1 MLRYINNILINI
13 INIILV
19 KCNLKNKLTNY
30 IKIQNGI
37 KAISSQEQNYKNF
50 TSIEEAECKVFSQNG
65 EDGIIN
71 FLINQLKI
79 SNPSFVEIGVGDYS
93 EANTRLIF
101 ERFHSK
107 GRIFDMIDDFEKKV
121 KQNVNYWKGD
131 IKAIQKNI
139 DTENFNNLLSEN
151 CQFTADIFSIDID
164 GIDYWIINQLQKKNS
179 KIFIA
184 EYNANFG
191 AELEITVPNI
201 KNFNRTSYHYSN
213 LCYGVSLKS
222 LIKIM
227 KEKGFYFIGTNRL
240 RNNAFFINEDYK
252 KEDFFPNISIKK
264 LDYYVNSNIRESRDN
279 YGNLNFLNG
288 DAKLK
293 EIKDCIVVD
302 LSSKKGKNLKK
313 ISELRIIH
321 ET

>member
-19 KCNLKNKLTNY
+19 KFNLKNKLTNY

-37 KAISSQEQNYKNF
+37 KTISSQELNYKNF

-71 FLINQLKI
+71 FLISRLKI
-79 SNPSFVEIGVGDYS
+79 SNPSFIEVGVGDYT
-93 EANTRLIF
+93 EANTRLIY

-107 GRIFDMIDDFEKKV
+107 GRIFDMIDNFEKKV
-121 KQNVNYWKGD
+121 KQNINYWKGD

-139 DTENFNNLLSEN
+139 NTDNFNDLLLEN
-151 CQFTADIFSIDID
+151 CQFSPDIFSIDID
-164 GIDYWIINQLQKKNS
+164 GVDYWIINKLKKKIS

-201 KNFNRTSYHYSN
+201 KNFNRSNYHYSN

-227 KEKGFYFIGTNRL
+227 NEKGFYFIGTNRL
-240 RNNAFFINEDYK
+240 KNNAFFINDSYK
-252 KEDFFPNISIKK
+252 KEDFFPNILTKQ
-264 LDYYVNSNIRESRDN
+264 LDYYVNSNIRESRDKN
-279 YGNLNFLNG
+279 NNLNFLSG
-288 DAKLK
+288 DAKLEK
-293 EIKDCIVVD
+293 IKDCVVVD
-302 LSSKKGKNLKK
+302 LSNVKGQNLKK
-313 ISELRIIH
+313 ISDLK
-321 ET
+321 

>member
-19 KCNLKNKLTNY
+19 KFNLKNKLTNY

-37 KAISSQEQNYKNF
+37 KTISSQEPNYKNF

-71 FLINQLKI
+71 FLINRLKI

-93 EANTRLIF
+93 EANTRLIY

-107 GRIFDMIDDFEKKV
+107 GRIFDMIDNFEKKV
-121 KQNVNYWKGD
+121 KQNINYWKGD
-131 IKAIQKNI
+131 LKAIQKNI
-139 DTENFNNLLSEN
+139 NTDNFNDLLKEN
-151 CQFTADIFSIDID
+151 CQFSADIFSIDID
-164 GIDYWIINQLQKKNS
+164 GIDYWVIDQLKNKIS

-201 KNFNRTSYHYSN
+201 KNFDRSSYHYSN
-213 LCYGVSLKS
+213 LCYGVSLRS

-240 RNNAFFINEDYK
+240 KNNAFFINDDYN
-252 KEDFFPNISIKK
+252 KENFFPNISINQ
-264 LDYYVNSNIRESRDN
+264 LDYYVNSNIRESRDKN
-279 YGNLNFLNG
+279 SNLNFLSG

-293 EIKDCIVVD
+293 EIKDCMVID
-302 LSSKKGKNLKK
+302 LSNKENQSLKK
-313 ISELRIIH
+313 ISDLK
-321 ET
+321 